1 MSVRSGGV
9 SVKTRAAV
17 LRKSPVERPYANT
30 RPLSIETVDL
40 DPPGPDELLV
50 RMGAAGLC
58 HSDLSVINGDRPRP
72 VPMALGHEAAGTVE
86 AVGSGVR
93 DIAPGDRVVM
103 SFMPSCGH
111 CLPCAE
117 GRPALCIPG
126 AEANGKGTLLSGER
140 RLRCDAVPVHHHL
153 GVSAFA
159 DYAVVSRHSAVRIE
173 ADLPMV
179 EAALFG
185 CAVLTGVGAVVNTC
199 QVKPGQSVAV
209 VGLGGVGL
217 AAVLGAIAAGAERV
231 VAVDLSEDKLKLAL
245 QLGATDA
252 FLAGDPDA
260 AEKIREATRGG
271 VDHAVEAA
279 GSVRA
284 FELAYRITR
293 RGGLTASAGLAR
305 PSSQIAIPAVSL
317 VAEERTIR
325 GSYMGSCV
333 PSRDIPRFIALY
345 QRGKLP
351 VDRLLSSTG
360 PLEEINE
367 AFDLLDQGRVIRHVI
382 TF

>member
-1 MSVRSGGV
+1 M
-9 SVKTRAAV
+9 KTRAAV

>member
-1 MSVRSGGV
+1 M
-9 SVKTRAAV
+9 KTRAAV
-17 LRKSPVERPYANT
+17 LRHTPVERPYAAT

-50 RMGAAGLC
+50 RIGAAGLC

-86 AVGSGVR
+86 AVGSAVS
-93 DIAPGDRVVM
+93 DLKPGDRVVM

-140 RLRCDAVPVHHHL
+140 RIRCDAVPVHHHL
-153 GVSAFA
+153 GVSGFA
-159 DYAVVSRHSAVRIE
+159 DYAVVSRRSAVKIE
-173 ADLPMV
+173 ADLPLV

-185 CAVLTGVGAVVNTC
+185 CAVLTGVGAIVNTC
-199 QVKPGQSVAV
+199 RVQAGQSVAV

-217 AAVLGAIAAGAERV
+217 AAVLGAVASGAERV
-231 VAVDLSEDKLKLAL
+231 VAIDLSEDKLALARS
-245 QLGATDA
+245 LGATDTFVA
-252 FLAGDPDA
+252 TDPDVA
-260 AEKIREATRGG
+260 DAIREATGGG
-271 VDHAVEAA
+271 VDHALEAA
-279 GSVRA
+279 GSVKA

-293 RGGLTASAGLAR
+293 RGGATASAGLAH

-317 VAEERTIR
+317 VAEERTLR

-333 PSRDIPRFIALY
+333 PSRDIPRFIGLY
-345 QRGKLP
+345 RRGKLP

-367 AFDLLDQGRVIRHVI
+367 AFDLLDQGTVIRHVI